1 MGIKRKA
8 MDPSNF
14 LLKKTVNNTPKI
26 EVRAFFS
33 YLAKKK
39 SSKNGLKT

>member
-14 LLKKTVNNTPKI
+14 LLKKTVNNTPKV

-33 YLAKKK
+33 YLVKKHQ
-39 SSKNGLKT
+39 LKMG

>member
-1 MGIKRKA
+1 

-26 EVRAFFS
+26 EVRAFIS
-33 YLAKKK
+33 YLVKK